1 MYINR
6 ILRDNRQIQIPRN
19 PQIQGPVRV
28 SCGTIQIRYTCF
40 SDRLLLHNIVGV
52 DVSATLST
60 SITHALLASVIVRI
74 LSYIKLIFM
83 NSMFNKLKSNKI
95 VKVKINVHYFIHAYT
110 TVSLPMAHTPKNNIV

>member
-52 DVSATLST
+52 DVSATSST

-95 VKVKINVHYFIHAYT
+95 VKVKINVHL
-110 TVSLPMAHTPKNNIV
+110 STPTQLSACPWPTHLKTI